1 MWMVLTRSIS
11 VKSWLRLREKMSWS
25 FCIPDCTC
33 VTYDRQLCK
42 ASSGSHSSISVRHWI
57 SQITFFHRNR
67 EIMILKTSQPTLI
80 LLLQLEFFL
89 LALLCGKE
97 ELPWSSLKLPRKKEY
112 TICPCCPKL
121 SSRSQVELIILL
133 LTFTSHKVFLL
144 ILCIDLLTNGFIEV
158 GDVKQLNI

>member
-1 MWMVLTRSIS
+1 MHTRDHTRWSWSINKLEEVKVWMVLTRSIS

-57 SQITFFHRNR
+57 SQITFFHRNG

-89 LALLCGKE
+89 LALLCGKKSC
-97 ELPWSSLKLPRKKEY
+97 LDLVWNYQGKKNTPSVLAVQNY
-112 TICPCCPKL
+112 
-121 SSRSQVELIILL
+121 QAG
-133 LTFTSHKVFLL
+133 HK
-144 ILCIDLLTNGFIEV
+144 
-158 GDVKQLNI
+158 